1 MTQIERVRTELDKR
15 KDRSVWERGITAYAY
30 ELLDNVEKA
39 ARDGRAL
46 NTVVKWKEA
55 MLNGAQDWIEY
66 SYGGKALIYDE
77 DIAKRICTS
86 SELKRNRNGELKPN
100 SRELWLD
107 AQARALFRAQ
117 NRIIYILR
125 YEMGM
130 SY

>member
-77 DIAKRICTS
+77 DIAKRICTP